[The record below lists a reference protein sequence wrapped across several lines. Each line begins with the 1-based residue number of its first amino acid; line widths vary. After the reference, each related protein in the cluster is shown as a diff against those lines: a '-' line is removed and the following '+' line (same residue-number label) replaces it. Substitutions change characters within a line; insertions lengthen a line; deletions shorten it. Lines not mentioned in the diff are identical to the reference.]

1 MTWVKIDDKFYD
13 NPTNRE
19 LGAAGRDLFVAGLC
33 YCAKGLTDGTIPK
46 VDVPLLLAQAQA
58 KRATVTRLVD
68 AGRWLD
74 LGDRYQVAEY
84 LEYQLSKE
92 RVLADRERARK
103 KKQRQRAGLDDEDDD
118 PFEPVPPGSPPG
130 DIPGDTQGDAPGGV
144 PVLPSRPVP
153 STPDL
158 RPPVGSVLVNGDR
171 ESAFAAFW
179 SAYPKKVAKG
189 AARTAFGK
197 ALKRSSVDVIVAGAT
212 AYANDPTREPRY
224 TKHPATWLNADCWDD
239 DHTPERTKSNGTK
252 AALGLI
258 DRYGEHA
265 QELNP

>member
-1 MTWVKIDDKFYD
+1 MTWVKVDDKFYD

-19 LGAAGRDLFVAGLC
+19 LGAAGRDLFLAGLC

-74 LGDRYQVAEY
+74 LGDRYEVAEY

-103 KKQRQRAGLDDEDDD
+103 KKQRQRAGIEDDED
-118 PFEPVPPGSPPG
+118 PFEDVPPGSPPG
-130 DIPGDTQGDAPGGV
+130 DTTRDTQGDDPGGV
-144 PVLPSRPVP
+144 PAPPSRPVP

-158 RPPVGSVLVNGDR
+158 RPPGGSVLVNADR
-171 ESAFAAFW
+171 EAAFAAFW
-179 SAYPKKVAKG
+179 SAYPRKVAK
-189 AARTAFGK
+189 ATARTAFGK
-197 ALKRSSVDVIVAGAT
+197 ALKRTNLEALVAGAT
-212 AYANDPTREPRY
+212 AYANDPHRDPAY
-224 TKHPATWLNADCWDD
+224 TKHPATWLNGDCWEDD
-239 DHTPERTKSNGTK
+239 YTPERTRSNGTK
-252 AALGLI
+252 AALGLLARRN
-258 DRYGEHA
+258 DHT